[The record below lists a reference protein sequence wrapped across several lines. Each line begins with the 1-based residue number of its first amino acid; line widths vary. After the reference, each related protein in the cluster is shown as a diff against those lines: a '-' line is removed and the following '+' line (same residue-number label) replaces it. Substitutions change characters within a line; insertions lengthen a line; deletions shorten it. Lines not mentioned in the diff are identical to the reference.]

1 MNKISL
7 LGFTSLFI
15 LSISC
20 GQSNNA
26 NNPVLNQTEKT
37 AVEKQLNKDEVAM
50 DSLEKAIQAQIN
62 STDTI

>member
-1 MNKISL
+1 MNKIFL

-20 GQSNNA
+20 GQSNTSD
-26 NNPVLNQTEKT
+26 NPVLNQTEKA
-37 AVEKQLNKDEVAM
+37 AVEKQLNKDEAAM